1 MTKLLSAPDMLDREF
16 LQVRCRLIEIAAA
29 MDRID
34 RSESAEAVQSDP
46 RIAKLLEGA
55 AILHDGKPNRAERV
69 QMVFSDAFDEGW
81 RTSA

>member
-1 MTKLLSAPDMLDREF
+1 MTKPLSAPDMLDREF

-34 RSESAEAVQSDP
+34 RSASAEAVQSDP
-46 RIAKLLEGA
+46 RIANLLEGA
-55 AILHDGKPNRAERV
+55 AILHDGQSNRAERV
-69 QMVFSDAFDEGW
+69 QMVFSDAYDETW